1 MIIKLKALDTLFFR
15 DGKPFNKGDETWAS
29 GVFPPAPSVFYGS
42 IRSAYIAQNLDKYS
56 LKELIEK
63 TEKLRIKQI
72 SFEVAAIDKETGQEE
87 LGQYFPLPKDLVIQK
102 QLNDKTEIY
111 QRKKFNSY
119 KTYLLKLSESV
130 LNSSNATLLRLQ
142 SPQDEEVE
150 EVDNGIIHYS
160 FFEEYLQGNEITYF
174 EGRKLN
180 NFLTNEPKVGI
191 GRDGITNTTTDGLL
205 YRVGMQRT
213 NHVQAIIDFEEIS
226 DLKLSQSG
234 FLKLG
239 GESKSVS
246 YELEEGLDITFDITG
261 LNNNEEQFKIYLAT
275 PALFKKGWYP
285 TEIFEKANV
294 EVELLTASL
303 GKPINIGGFDIAEG
317 KPKKMLKAI
326 PAGSVYYYKL
336 KSGNLEHLFNII
348 LENTV
353 SEVRSKEGFGI
364 AYLAKI

>member
-1 MIIKLKALDTLFFR
+1 
-15 DGKPFNKGDETWAS
+15 
-29 GVFPPAPSVFYGS
+29 
-42 IRSAYIAQNLDKYS
+42 
-56 LKELIEK
+56 
-63 TEKLRIKQI
+63 
-72 SFEVAAIDKETGQEE
+72 
-87 LGQYFPLPKDLVIQK
+87 
-102 QLNDKTEIY
+102 
-111 QRKKFNSY
+111 
-119 KTYLLKLSESV
+119 
-130 LNSSNATLLRLQ
+130 
-142 SPQDEEVE
+142 
-150 EVDNGIIHYS
+150 
-160 FFEEYLQGNEITYF
+160 
-174 EGRKLN
+174 
-180 NFLTNEPKVGI
+180 
-191 GRDGITNTTTDGLL
+191 
-205 YRVGMQRT
+205 MQRT

>member
-72 SFEVAAIDKETGQEE
+72 SFEVYAPIMDDKKSEV
-87 LGQYFPLPKDLVIQK
+87 GQYFPLPKDLVK
-102 QLNDKTEIY
+102 RKSVNSDEAYK
-111 QRKKFNSY
+111 RKKYKIN
-119 KTYLLKLSESV
+119 KTYKLQLSSEII
-130 LNSSNATLLRLQ
+130 NSSNSTAKLLK
-142 SPQDEEVE
+142 SPFGEEVE
-150 EVDNGIIHYS
+150 EVDNGIIHS
-160 FFEEYLQGNEITYF
+160 LAFRKYLQGRDEEYF
-174 EGRKLN
+174 EGRELN
-180 NFLTNEPKVGI
+180 QFLTNEPKVGI
-191 GRDGITNTTTDGLL
+191 GKDNDTNTTTDGLL

-213 NHVQAIIDFEEIS
+213 DYIQAIIDFEEIEG
-226 DLKLSQSG
+226 LKLAESG

-239 GESKSVS
+239 GEGKSVF
-246 YELEEGLDITFDITG
+246 YESEEGLDITFKMTKLAD
-261 LNNNEEQFKIYLAT
+261 NESQFKIYLGT

-285 TEIFEKANV
+285 SEIFKKANV
-294 EVELLTASL
+294 QVELIAAAL
-303 GKPINIGGFDIAEG
+303 GKPFNIGGFDMAKGE
-317 KPKKMLKAI
+317 PKKMLKAI

-336 KSGNLEHLFNII
+336 ESGNLEKLFDY
-348 LENTV
+348 LKQNTI
-353 SEVRSKEGFGI
+353 SEERGQEGFGI